1 MYNHQKKVSRMKK
14 TTRTLVIV
22 SVTMEGNCSVAAL
35 WCMVQT
41 MAGLGRC
48 RAGDGQTLPFWA
60 QLSEIY

>member
-14 TTRTLVIV
+14 TTRTSVIV
-22 SVTMEGNCSVAAL
+22 SVAMEGNCSVAAL

-48 RAGDGQTLPFWA
+48 RAGDG
-60 QLSEIY
+60 